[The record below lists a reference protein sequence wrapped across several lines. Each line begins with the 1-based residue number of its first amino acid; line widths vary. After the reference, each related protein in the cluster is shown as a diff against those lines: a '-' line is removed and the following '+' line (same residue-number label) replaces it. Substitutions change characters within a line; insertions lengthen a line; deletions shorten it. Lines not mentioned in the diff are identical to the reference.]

1 MSSLC
6 QCGYCR
12 QSGAA
17 TMPVQSDSCS
27 AVHMFPKSFFKHIVP
42 ALLAGL
48 GLRLFFVWHFP
59 FYSGDTAYYEE
70 LARNWLRSEE
80 RRVGKS
86 VDLGG
91 RRIIKKKKKK
101 Q

>member
-48 GLRLFFVWHFP
+48 GLTALCP
-59 FYSGDTAYYEE
+59 FTANYAPVLLYEVLE
-70 LARNWLRSEE
+70 TVFTTLSLLICLSPAPMQICRIASNR
-80 RRVGKS
+80 
-86 VDLGG
+86 DLL
-91 RRIIKKKKKK
+91 
-101 Q
+101 